1 MKYFSLEKLLDENGV
16 VTRCPPKFSQRL
28 QVVEYLAHFF
38 ASERSYTEL
47 EVNDGIRS
55 HIAFSD
61 YVTMRRNWWTL
72 GSFRAAR
79 LPRNTAVPE
88 NCRRRLPSLRNFDR

>member
-47 EVNDGIRS
+47 EVNDVIRS

-61 YVTMRRNWWTL
+61 YVTMRREL
-72 GSFRAAR
+72 VDFGFLSRSADCQEYRRAGE
-79 LPRNTAVPE
+79 LPTAASILE
-88 NCRRRLPSLRNFDR
+88 KF